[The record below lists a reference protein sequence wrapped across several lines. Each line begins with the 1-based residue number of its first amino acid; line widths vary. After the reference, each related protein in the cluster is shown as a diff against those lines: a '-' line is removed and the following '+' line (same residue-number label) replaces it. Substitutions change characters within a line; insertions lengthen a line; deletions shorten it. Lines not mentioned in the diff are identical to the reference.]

1 LLDKLKKEGEKAE
14 KSRKT
19 EEEKTNPTVEFLRQV
34 VVLAFK
40 KHVIAK

>member
-1 LLDKLKKEGEKAE
+1 VRRLK

-19 EEEKTNPTVEFLRQV
+19 EEEKTNLTVEFLRQV